1 MYGIGREVYDACGSG
16 MQSIK
21 LSAASF
27 LWKKYNGL
35 FSRSKWMRRE
45 PSKDTGLLLLLHL
58 YIFKKKLLWHSV
70 PWVWDGSSCPRGI
83 TSLDG
88 SRHTSH
94 AQHLYTYII
103 YYVKTVMNEY
113 SVYTPPLSGFC
124 SKWIIKWN
132 TTQPRVV
139 RSTFDMV
146 HWFFSAFL
154 DINHKTQTIFPCII
168 DHIRRNWIIAGTR
181 HQGILKRIV
190 GTRGVRSLVDSLPRS

>member
-113 SVYTPPLSGFC
+113 SVYTPPPFRILLQMNNQM
-124 SKWIIKWN
+124 KYY
-132 TTQPRVV
+132 TTESRP
-139 RSTFDMV
+139 FNFW
-146 HWFFSAFL
+146 HGPLIFLCFF
-154 DINHKTQTIFPCII
+154 
-168 DHIRRNWIIAGTR
+168 GY
-181 HQGILKRIV
+181 
-190 GTRGVRSLVDSLPRS
+190 